1 MSARDSV
8 IDWLMD
14 GDPVIRWQTMR
25 DLIGER
31 EEAWQAERQH
41 TVQDGWGARFLEQLR
56 QDGTWPVGRWTD
68 SVWTLLT
75 LIECGL
81 PPDHPPLHDAAQ
93 FFLDRHLTPERARD

>member
-81 PPDHPPLHDAAQ
+81 PLIIRRYTMRRSSSSTAI
-93 FFLDRHLTPERARD
+93 